1 MKYFNIKR
9 YKFSTVT
16 KNLGKFLDNF
26 YYFFKFINYKK
37 IYNSFDDL
45 KRSGRRITKYFN
57 PRRYNIIDVLKK
69 IQFKTN
75 KYLFFHLP
83 AFIIFFSFL
92 YIGIPKFYNYDK
104 SKIESLICVND
115 NIECIIRGKLGY
127 NFFPTPRLVAND
139 LIINIID
146 ENKSTLVTVENT
158 LLKLSFKNLLAKEKH
173 KIKKIE
179 FKDFESSLNLKKLKN
194 YNLIFKN
201 KISTIPFAFKKG
213 KISLYE
219 EKDYVAS
226 IHEARI
232 KTKFLENHSELQLK
246 GKFLNDNIIIN
257 LVTENTNDK
266 TNFDFSLKMKNSNFL
281 VKSNFFASKKNII
294 DGNFLLKKDKN
305 KISGIFE
312 YENSEIK
319 INKSNVRNIFA
330 DGKILGKIKFLPYFK
345 FDLDVN
351 LNSINFTR
359 LYNYFLSLD
368 EEKQKKLFEINKKIN
383 GKLNFSSEKV
393 YSKHNLVNSFESR
406 IKFYNGNAK
415 IEQFLI
421 NLGKLG
427 AADILGTIDNDKKLS
442 NFKFESNVFVD
453 NQKKFLSKFGIYNK
467 ENVPS
472 NLFVEGNF
480 DFKNIKT
487 SFYEISDIKK
497 FNVEDVNFIEN
508 EFNDI
513 MLENGF
519 IDLFNFPKFK
529 FFLKSVREDVN

>member
-1 MKYFNIKR
+1 M
-9 YKFSTVT
+9 
-16 KNLGKFLDNF
+16 
-26 YYFFKFINYKK
+26 
-37 IYNSFDDL
+37 
-45 KRSGRRITKYFN
+45 
-57 PRRYNIIDVLKK
+57 
-69 IQFKTN
+69 
-75 KYLFFHLP
+75 
-83 AFIIFFSFL
+83 
-92 YIGIPKFYNYDK
+92 
-104 SKIESLICVND
+104 
-115 NIECIIRGKLGY
+115 
-127 NFFPTPRLVAND
+127 
-139 LIINIID
+139 
-146 ENKSTLVTVENT
+146 
-158 LLKLSFKNLLAKEKH
+158 
-173 KIKKIE
+173 
-179 FKDFESSLNLKKLKN
+179 
-194 YNLIFKN
+194 
-201 KISTIPFAFKKG
+201 
-213 KISLYE
+213 
-219 EKDYVAS
+219 
-226 IHEARI
+226 
-232 KTKFLENHSELQLK
+232 
-246 GKFLNDNIIIN
+246 
-257 LVTENTNDK
+257 
-266 TNFDFSLKMKNSNFL
+266 
-281 VKSNFFASKKNII
+281 
-294 DGNFLLKKDKN
+294 
-305 KISGIFE
+305 
-312 YENSEIK
+312 
-319 INKSNVRNIFA
+319 
-330 DGKILGKIKFLPYFK
+330 
-345 FDLDVN
+345 
-351 LNSINFTR
+351 
-359 LYNYFLSLD
+359 D